1 MIAALLLFINPE
13 MLVHPPLLAHGHA
26 RQVLIIGDD
35 SPLPE
40 VSRHRTLERV
50 ITAKEPASLP
60 KEGDHQYDVILCN
73 CAPPNGAEFYKEC
86 LRILKPDG
94 ILVVQNS
101 ASQTEQ
107 IVQIFRDCAPLF
119 REQRLYLAGATSFS
133 WISNDPT
140 YCRVGKRLLESRL
153 KQNVEGT
160 LKYYTPSIHQA
171 AFALPAYLE
180 SAIKALKLPVGA
192 GPTTAPPRDGSA
204 RSPKKRG

>member
-1 MIAALLLFINPE
+1 MIALFFLFINPE

-26 RQVLIIGDD
+26 RQVLVIGDD

-50 ITAKEPASLP
+50 ITAKEPIALQ

-73 CAPPNGAEFYKEC
+73 CAPLNGPTFYKEC
-86 LRILKPDG
+86 LRLLKSDG
-94 ILVVQNS
+94 ILVVQNN

-107 IVQIFRDCAPLF
+107 IVKIFRDCTPFF
-119 REQRLYLAGATSFS
+119 REQRLYLAGTTSFS
-133 WISNDPT
+133 WVSNDPS
-140 YCRVGKRLLESRL
+140 YFHVGKRLLESRL
-153 KQNVEGT
+153 KQNVEGA

-180 SAIKALKLPVGA
+180 QALKSSLH
-192 GPTTAPPRDGSA
+192 
-204 RSPKKRG
+204 KKKTLGKHEQATVNFTNPA